1 MTATRRF
8 GVLLTLLVML
18 TGGCRRDEVANVP
31 LLARLIG
38 IADRFYDVY
47 ALDAE
52 RIFVVGY
59 AGKILATND
68 GGFSWR
74 QVPSGTTRALYKIRF
89 VDDKQGWICGQEGTM
104 LHTSDGG
111 QTWERQ
117 TTGTDTY
124 LFSLTFLDAQRGWAI
139 GDKAILVE
147 TKDGGTHWNVR
158 KITPPSRKNLTNE
171 EAVASQDPVLYDL
184 YFRDADNGWVVGE
197 FGSIYHTSDG
207 GQSWS
212 EQQASLIGA
221 EVVDLLDL
229 PTFFGV
235 NFLDAQNGLVSGLDG
250 KIARTKNGG
259 ETWAFEPLQL
269 DYPIIDPLYTPRLF
283 ADGNGWAIGAAGEVL
298 HRAPGAAA
306 WKREK
311 LGMEVVTWLRGM
323 YWHDA
328 NDGWIVGGLGLILH
342 TKDGGKTWTPSFG

>member
-18 TGGCRRDEVANVP
+18 TGGCRRDEVASVP

-74 QVPSGTTRALYKIRF
+74 QVPSGTTRALYKIHF

-111 QTWERQ
+111 ATWERQ
-117 TTGTDTY
+117 KTGTDLY

-147 TKDGGTHWNVR
+147 TKDGGQHWKVR

-207 GQSWS
+207 GQNWT
-212 EQQASLIGA
+212 EQQASLIGT

-235 NFLDAQNGLVSGLDG
+235 NFLDDQNGVVSGLDG

-259 ETWAFEPLQL
+259 ESWAFEPLQL

-283 ADGNGWAIGAAGEVL
+283 ADGSGWAIGAAGEVL
-298 HRAPGAAA
+298 HHVRAPPRGSARSWGWRSSPGCAECIGVMPTMVGSSAA
-306 WKREK
+306 W
-311 LGMEVVTWLRGM
+311 V
-323 YWHDA
+323 
-328 NDGWIVGGLGLILH
+328 
-342 TKDGGKTWTPSFG
+342 